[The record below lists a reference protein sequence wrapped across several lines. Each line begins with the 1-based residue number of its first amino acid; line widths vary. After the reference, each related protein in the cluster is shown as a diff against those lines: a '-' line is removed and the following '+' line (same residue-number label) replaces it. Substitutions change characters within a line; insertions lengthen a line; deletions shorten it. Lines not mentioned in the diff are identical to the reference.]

1 MTKKHSLAA
10 KRPRT
15 SERHRRETPT
25 VATNAPVGSSRIPF
39 ADAAGSKEQ
48 ANG

>member
-1 MTKKHSLAA
+1 MTKKDCLAA

-15 SERHRRETPT
+15 SERHRRDTPA
-25 VATNAPVGSSRIPF
+25 VATNVRAGSSRIPF